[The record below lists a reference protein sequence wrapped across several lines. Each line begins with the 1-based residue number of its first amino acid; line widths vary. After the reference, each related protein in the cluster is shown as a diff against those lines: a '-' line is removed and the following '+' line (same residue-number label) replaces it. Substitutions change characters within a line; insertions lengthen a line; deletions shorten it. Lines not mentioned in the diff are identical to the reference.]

1 MKTNLSFNDPFTNR
15 ALQIYED
22 AKTQIGYVA
31 HRFLQTIKRDGGLV
45 AAKHWLRP
53 SKVTPGFQRLRQN
66 GRLDLSVE
74 AVALQTPWNELFTPA
89 ELATAR
95 DRLKQ
100 SGYRGKFDRI
110 STRSYWVVSPNVRN
124 NEDTVDAW
132 RRASVSAGA
141 AFMGYYPNDSDHG
154 KIGTKFAGRTKKGI
168 KSGDVILIARRHD
181 LEPEIVGFGIV
192 RGDFMK
198 RIACLKTPDT
208 FGSLRRLRPFIAWSG
223 LPPAGVPFKE
233 VVRHTKALVQLHP
246 DWNDAHLKVCE
257 WINQQLQIRSSGG
270 RGGSTRGRKNR
281 QNAISPSPQIVS
293 SPENHQLDFNVQT
306 RARVIKAKKIEAGLL
321 ADYRRWLE
329 QQDRVLSAIKYRA
342 LQCDAYEQDRQ
353 NLIEAKGSASREHIR
368 MAVGQLLDYAFQ
380 GCKKFGEPHKAILLP
395 SEPRSDIV
403 DWLDSLKIKVI
414 WREKKLFL
422 DNANGL
428 FT

>member
-1 MKTNLSFNDPFTNR
+1 
-15 ALQIYED
+15 
-22 AKTQIGYVA
+22 
-31 HRFLQTIKRDGGLV
+31 
-45 AAKHWLRP
+45 
-53 SKVTPGFQRLRQN
+53 
-66 GRLDLSVE
+66 
-74 AVALQTPWNELFTPA
+74 
-89 ELATAR
+89 
-95 DRLKQ
+95 
-100 SGYRGKFDRI
+100 
-110 STRSYWVVSPNVRN
+110 
-124 NEDTVDAW
+124 
-132 RRASVSAGA
+132 
-141 AFMGYYPNDSDHG
+141 
-154 KIGTKFAGRTKKGI
+154 
-168 KSGDVILIARRHD
+168 
-181 LEPEIVGFGIV
+181 
-192 RGDFMK
+192 
-198 RIACLKTPDT
+198 
-208 FGSLRRLRPFIAWSG
+208 
-223 LPPAGVPFKE
+223 
-233 VVRHTKALVQLHP
+233 
-246 DWNDAHLKVCE
+246 
-257 WINQQLQIRSSGG
+257 
-270 RGGSTRGRKNR
+270 
-281 QNAISPSPQIVS
+281 VS